1 MEEDRRRRRRQGRE
15 WMRGELRVVGRE
27 NNGL

>member
-1 MEEDRRRRRRQGRE
+1 LGKDRRRREDGGKSGKE
-15 WMRGELRVVGRE
+15 VTKRVVGRE